1 MIGVLGGTF
10 DPIHFGHLRPALEMR
25 QALGLAE
32 VRFVPLNV
40 AVHRCQPEASGA
52 QRLAMVRAAV
62 GGEPRFRVDAREL
75 QRTGR
80 SYSYETLRS
89 LRSEV
94 GDRQPICLL
103 TGSDAFRDFLSWH
116 RPDDILELAHLVV
129 MQRPGAAAGLD
140 ARLSAGWPAPVRRG
154 WGSGPAPGWPHP
166 ASSGHAAGYL
176 VDRHPPDHPR
186 RAQSAVSASGC
197 GARHRRAGIS
207 LPWSDTGL
215 SCLVPPSP
223 LPGAAPWISPRG
235 GADIVR
241 RTHADR
247 ATEAAGPRYPRR
259 PQGA

>member
-10 DPIHFGHLRPALEMR
+10 DPVHFGHLRPALEMQ

-40 AVHRCQPEASGA
+40 AVHRRQPEASGA

-62 GGEPRFRVDAREL
+62 GGEPQFRVDAREL

-89 LRSEV
+89 LRSEL

-129 MQRPGAAAGLD
+129 MQRPGADAGLD
-140 ARLSAGWPAPVRRG
+140 ARLRDWMAPRLLPGPEGLDQRPGGHILLNRVTQLDISSTAIRRII
-154 WGSGPAPGWPHP
+154 
-166 ASSGHAAGYL
+166 
-176 VDRHPPDHPR
+176 
-186 RAQSAVSASGC
+186 
-197 GARHRRAGIS
+197 RAGR
-207 LPWSDTGL
+207 
-215 SCLVPPSP
+215 
-223 LPGAAPWISPRG
+223 SPRYLLPDAVLEIIEREDLYRG
-235 GADIVR
+235 RIPD
-241 RTHADR
+241 
-247 ATEAAGPRYPRR
+247 
-259 PQGA
+259 